1 MAGVISGLF
10 SRIAG
15 AISLSDIVETF
26 RRVGEFTLEKGMA
39 FAKLMADPKKGY
51 MISIASYYLLNLV
64 NINVKAVEDQIE
76 NIAKSIESFDPTP
89 MLKQW
94 IEANTGISES
104 DILNI
109 TRFWETTPPS
119 GADPLSLIARAIVF
133 PFRTLAVYI
142 LWGLYYV
149 VYYILLGIRWLGS
162 AFLRYIVKPLASFI
176 LNVIRDAMRILR
188 FLICLYIS
196 FGTYY
201 IPAET
206 FFKNL
211 HKGFRRALAL
221 SFSQGLLTFF
231 TTSFIAPECVMPPM
245 NIAYALSMPQIT
257 ITSNISLSISASADI
272 RITELLKVEYT
283 MGINIIASA
292 EIYI

>member
-1 MAGVISGLF
+1 MAGVISGIF

-51 MISIASYYLLNLV
+51 MISIASYYLLNLI

-89 MLKQW
+89 ALKQW
-94 IEANTGISES
+94 ITSTTGISES
-104 DILNI
+104 DLLNV
-109 TRFWETTPPS
+109 TKFWETTPPS

-133 PFRTLAVYI
+133 PFRTLAIYI

-176 LNVIRDAMRILR
+176 LNLIRDAMRILR

-201 IPAET
+201 IPAQA

-211 HKGFRRALAL
+211 HRGFRKALGL
-221 SFSQGLLTFF
+221 SLMEGLLTFF

-292 EIYI
+292 DIYI

>member
-1 MAGVISGLF
+1 MAGIF

-26 RRVGEFTLEKGMA
+26 KSIGEFTLEKGMA
-39 FAKLMADPKKGY
+39 FARLMSDPRKGY
-51 MISIASYYLLNLV
+51 LVSIASYYLLNLV
-64 NINVKAVEDQIE
+64 NLNVKAVEDQIE
-76 NIAKSIESFDPTP
+76 NIAKSVESFDPTP

-94 IEANTGISES
+94 IEANTGIRES
-104 DILNI
+104 DLLNV
-109 TRFWETTPPS
+109 TKFWETTPPS
-119 GADPLSLIARAIVF
+119 GADPLSLVARAIVF
-133 PFRTLAVYI
+133 PFRTLAIYI

-162 AFLRYIVKPLASFI
+162 AFLRYVVKPLASFI

-201 IPAET
+201 IPAQA
-206 FFKNL
+206 FFKGL
-211 HKGFRRALAL
+211 YRGFLRALGL
-221 SFSQGLLTFF
+221 SIMEGLLTFF
-231 TTSFIAPECVMPPM
+231 TTSFVAPECVMPPM

-257 ITSNISLSISASADI
+257 VTSNISLSITASADI
-272 RITELLKVEYT
+272 TITELLKIEYS
-283 MGINIIASA
+283 MGINIISSA